1 MVSLKEIAQVCGVSV
16 ATVSKA
22 LNDQQDVSAEVR
34 ARIRAVADEMGY
46 MANAS
51 ARALKTRR
59 SWNIGVL
66 FVDPTHGGLAHEFF
80 SGVLDGIRTEA
91 ERLGY
96 DITFLHSGT
105 GARPSTYL
113 QHCHYRGLDGVVIA
127 SVNFEDPM
135 VRELVESDIPV
146 VTIDHVFNH
155 RLALMSD
162 NTPGMEALTRH
173 VIERGHR
180 KLTFIHGEMT
190 SVTRS
195 RLVGFYRACEEAG
208 LNEADLRLMEGRF
221 HSPDRCRALTEEL
234 LSGKELPDC
243 LFFPDDYSALGG
255 LAALQEAGI
264 RIPQDLSV
272 AAYDGIPLSQ
282 VLSPKL
288 TTWQQDTR
296 SMGRAAVEGLVKL
309 IESPRTA
316 LVDRV
321 IVSGQLLEGETVSDR
336 RPGSEGN
343 L

>member
-66 FVDPTHGGLAHEFF
+66 FVDPTHGGLTHEFF

-162 NTPGMEALTRH
+162 NTPGMEALTRY

-195 RLVGFYRACEEAG
+195 RLVGFYRACE
-208 LNEADLRLMEGRF
+208 
-221 HSPDRCRALTEEL
+221 
-234 LSGKELPDC
+234 
-243 LFFPDDYSALGG
+243 
-255 LAALQEAGI
+255 EAGI